1 MATTLDDASMLVVG
15 MVLSDKLMPSL
26 VNVRLLKSPYDKMVS
41 LIAEGRKQDALIN
54 YLSECQA
61 ALQILENYKQIE
73 PSDALTILE
82 TAYVREYQRRVLE
95 NQLKR
100 IMNGEDIEWGKIQA
114 LIELTPMK
122 EYRTLAEILSDNQKL
137 AFRRTFYPPFDA
149 YLGDP
154 SEPSERGFPES
165 SLVIVAGS
173 PGSGKTS
180 LIAKVMARM
189 AQNGKKVLF
198 YSLEMKDFQAA
209 KRIVQTAQNNLDEE
223 AQKNII
229 ICDQKMTASELHA
242 EAMRQASSGD
252 IYAIFVDFADFVIP
266 ETSDNEEVRVAQV
279 YRKMAWLAR
288 ENASGAPVVLLA
300 QLNRNYVGDVPHIHD
315 IRWSGLAEALAAI
328 ILLVHNPSSLTFI
341 DVGKGESRLRPKPNI
356 GYVIVGKSRFGFL
369 KGHMGAIEIPFD
381 VREGE
386 GWKDDAVGWIALT
399 NNK

>member
-1 MATTLDDASMLVVG
+1 MTTTLDDASMLITG
-15 MVLSDKLMPSL
+15 MVLGDRLLPSL
-26 VNVRLLKSPYDKMVS
+26 VNVRLLKSPYDKIVA
-41 LIAEGRKQDALIN
+41 LIGEGRKHDALMT

-61 ALQILENYKQIE
+61 SLQILENYKQIE
-73 PSDALTILE
+73 PADALTILE
-82 TAYVREYQRRVLE
+82 TAYIREYQRRVLE
-95 NQLKR
+95 RQLKR
-100 IMNGEDIEWGKIQA
+100 IEVGEDIEWNKIQA
-114 LIELTPMK
+114 LMELTPQK
-122 EYRTLAEILSDNQKL
+122 EYRTLAEILSDDQKL
-137 AFRRTFYPPFDA
+137 AFRRTFYPPFDT

-154 SEPSERGFPES
+154 GDPNGRGFPES
-165 SLVIVAGS
+165 SLVIIAGS

-180 LIAKVMARM
+180 LVAKIMARM

-209 KRIVQTAQNNLDEE
+209 KRIVQVAKDGLDEAAQNNIL
-223 AQKNII
+223 
-229 ICDQKMTASELHA
+229 ICDQRISASELHT
-242 EAMRQASSGD
+242 EAMRQTAGGD

-288 ENASGAPVVLLA
+288 ENASGAPVILLA

-315 IRWSGLAEALAAI
+315 IRWSGLAEALAAV

-341 DVGKGESRLRPKPNI
+341 EVGKDDSRLRPKPNV
-356 GYVIVGKSRFGFL
+356 GYIIVGKSRFGFL

-381 VREGE
+381 VRNGE
-386 GWKDDAVGWIALT
+386 GWMDDAVGWIALT